1 MTTEQFRVPGVSC
14 QHCVRA
20 VTNEVAALGGVQQ
33 VTVDLDTKL
42 VTVQHA
48 EQVSTEQIVAAIN
61 EAGYEEVTPLA

>member
-20 VTNEVAALGGVQQ
+20 VTDEVSALGGVQT
-33 VTVDLDTKL
+33 VTVDLATKV
-42 VTVQHA
+42 VTVEHG

-61 EAGYEEVTPLA
+61 EAGYEEVTPVA